1 MQWEHILFV
10 AIIALIFFGGKKIP
24 EIMGGLGRG
33 VKEFKKATKDIQ
45 EDLSIKDQLR
55 AIPELPNGA
64 VNEF

>member
-45 EDLSIKDQLR
+45 EDLSIKD
-55 AIPELPNGA
+55 
-64 VNEF
+64 